1 MAGLPAVVFRRGG
14 QKKELFS
21 AAAGR
26 IDGDGEGGRKHARDE
41 DALVDSD
48 ADGDGAEA
56 HVALGELRDVLSL
69 PRAGREH
76 SAAIWRPELMAAE
89 MVKPR
94 KGTAQHS
101 GFSWRRRH
109 FLHAEEAVF
118 FVDRGDL
125 MLFADSH
132 GQQRLLSVQEAYDL
146 MVTSGVGQDR
156 ALVYSQLMRS
166 GYVVVRH
173 PSLWVLPADTFPSD
187 GWREWLA
194 GPGSGDDGRGTA
206 GDGAAGDE
214 GTAAGDEAGC
224 GGDGDCRDGGGG
236 GSGEFGWPRVTS
248 APSAAHVG
256 GDAAGDGAAGI
267 AGTGGTGGTG
277 VSNAE
282 ACRHMRAEGRSA
294 AASGRP
300 PPPAE
305 AAAATACSRP
315 LSRWWAAADASHP
328 HLRGVAQ
335 QWFVECTP
343 RHAVEPSLGHML
355 RAEHPR
361 LRPLPAHAP
370 APGGDA
376 PAPGGDAAAPSA
388 LCFTPNVPHRA
399 TPHTS
404 CRATL
409 LYDVYA
415 PGARLSRKAQQY
427 PPVKQH
433 IALCNGSPPSVEE
446 MRIADALA
454 ADFAAARGVAA
465 APVVWASVDA
475 SIVSYFQLAQADLI
489 QLM

>member
-1 MAGLPAVVFRRGG
+1 MRCCG
-14 QKKELFS
+14 Q
-21 AAAGR
+21 
-26 IDGDGEGGRKHARDE
+26 
-41 DALVDSD
+41 
-48 ADGDGAEA
+48 
-56 HVALGELRDVLSL
+56 
-69 PRAGREH
+69 
-76 SAAIWRPELMAAE
+76 
-89 MVKPR
+89 
-94 KGTAQHS
+94 
-101 GFSWRRRH
+101 
-109 FLHAEEAVF
+109 
-118 FVDRGDL
+118 
-125 MLFADSH
+125 
-132 GQQRLLSVQEAYDL
+132 
-146 MVTSGVGQDR
+146 VTSGVGQDR

-343 RHAVEPSLGHML
+343 RHAVEVR
-355 RAEHPR
+355 RAPR
-361 LRPLPAHAP
+361 CVGMGVGYEGWVWGVAEVWRWVWHT
-370 APGGDA
+370 G
-376 PAPGGDAAAPSA
+376 A
-388 LCFTPNVPHRA
+388 L
-399 TPHTS
+399 
-404 CRATL
+404 
-409 LYDVYA
+409 
-415 PGARLSRKAQQY
+415 GARVWLVGGTAPHSL
-427 PPVKQH
+427 PPHSHPEAAKGPAFCPV
-433 IALCNGSPPSVEE
+433 ALPP
-446 MRIADALA
+446 I
-454 ADFAAARGVAA
+454 G
-465 APVVWASVDA
+465 WAHHCG
-475 SIVSYFQLAQADLI
+475 FCTGWTGQA
-489 QLM
+489 